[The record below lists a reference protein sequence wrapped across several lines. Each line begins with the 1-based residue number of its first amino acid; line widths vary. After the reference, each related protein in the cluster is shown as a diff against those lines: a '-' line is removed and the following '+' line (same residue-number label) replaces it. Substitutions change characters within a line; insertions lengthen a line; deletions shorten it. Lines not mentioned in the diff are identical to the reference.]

1 MKYENV
7 KCEQEGSTLS
17 SLLPQK
23 GATPPPGHSKAKAN
37 MWRGYRSVGANC
49 TYGELIKAG
58 PPWVPPPDGK
68 GGRLF
73 RVVSPTGYPC
83 AGVWDF
89 PGLPQKEVGEWEH
102 RFLHHGVEMF
112 VEGGDVYN
120 GNAIRHLG
128 LGGESEDWEAQW
140 RQVGF
145 DGVEAGL
152 LRGDIVLIHR

>member
-1 MKYENV
+1 MRGCV
-7 KCEQEGSTLS
+7 GFPRVTAEGS
-17 SLLPQK
+17 
-23 GATPPPGHSKAKAN
+23 GG
-37 MWRGYRSVGANC
+37 VG
-49 TYGELIKAG
+49 
-58 PPWVPPPDGK
+58 
-68 GGRLF
+68 
-73 RVVSPTGYPC
+73 
-83 AGVWDF
+83 
-89 PGLPQKEVGEWEH
+89 H